1 MTAQILCSK
10 GLIYPSC
17 PDGSRVNPPHEALRK
32 RMEKIIAL
40 LLVSYA
46 TQVAAHTYL
55 QRFRALVKQGS
66 MATTYGVS
74 PKAQQTAHKL
84 VQLYP
89 WLAHLDQP
97 TAVLRNDKIRYRF
110 EIRMERLPPEF
121 YSHERNVLAYADG
134 TEVSHLKV
142 SETTPDYEQFQRRV
156 KENYTPVVAS
166 IRDRDGVVQGEY
178 LYIERGVNYLHDV
191 FSTSESGFR
200 FESFLERA
208 ESPVVNVAAGGFH
221 FAWQLSRLN
230 IDRQEKIPHG
240 QRKNIHVFSFDIS
253 GAHQTFV
260 TNPWYLF
267 GDMYATGLPDD
278 TFGAVIT
285 LGGPL
290 NRRTCPSHECV
301 DALRELGRIATP
313 RGRLLIEYSMHTVD
327 MIFFLEESGLKYLDF
342 FTYNKGEHPLGKPSR
357 PTQLIEI
364 LLDKD

>member
-1 MTAQILCSK
+1 MK
-10 GLIYPSC
+10 K
-17 PDGSRVNPPHEALRK
+17 V
-32 RMEKIIAL
+32 IAL

-46 TQVAAHTYL
+46 TQVAANTYL
-55 QRFRALVKQGS
+55 QRFRTLVKQGS
-66 MATTYGVS
+66 AASLHNFSTATQIKKVDELI
-74 PKAQQTAHKL
+74 QQYL
-84 VQLYP
+84 
-89 WLAHLDQP
+89 WLAELDQP

-110 EIRMERLPPEF
+110 AIRMERLPPEF
-121 YSHERNVLAYADG
+121 YSHERTVLTYADG

-156 KENYTPVVAS
+156 KENYTPVVVS
-166 IRDRDGVVQGEY
+166 IRDRDSVVQGEY

-191 FSTSESGFR
+191 FSTSESGFH
-200 FESFLERA
+200 FESFLERV
-208 ESPVVNVAAGGFH
+208 ESPVVNVATGGFH

-267 GDMYATGLPDD
+267 GDMYATGLPDN
-278 TFGAVIT
+278 TFGAVIA

-290 NRRTCPSHECV
+290 NRRTCPSYECI

-313 RGRLLIEYSMHTVD
+313 GGRLLIEYSMHTVD
-327 MIFFLEESGLKYLDF
+327 MILRLKESGLNYLDF
-342 FTYNKGEHPLGKPSR
+342 VTYEKSERSLGKPSKQTR
-357 PTQLIEI
+357 LIEI
-364 LLDKD
+364 LLE